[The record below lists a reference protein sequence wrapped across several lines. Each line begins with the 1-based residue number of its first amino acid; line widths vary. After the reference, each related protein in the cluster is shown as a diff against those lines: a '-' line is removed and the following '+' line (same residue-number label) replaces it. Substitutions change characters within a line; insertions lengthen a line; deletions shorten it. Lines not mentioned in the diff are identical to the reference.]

1 MNTADRSVEALDTAL
16 RRRFSFIELNP
27 NPEILSA
34 SNYACTGIDLSKLL
48 TAVNAR
54 LEKLLDKDYCIGHS
68 YFMSIKD
75 KSNPLSE
82 IRIIFQNK
90 ILPLLQEYFYGDWGK
105 IMLVL
110 GDGFVEKKSSNISF
124 LSTDKYDNFEVFEQ
138 KPIYKFTNAE
148 SWTLNTFRAIY
159 E

>member
-27 NPEILSA
+27 DPEKLSE
-34 SNYACTGIDLSKLL
+34 SNYACVGIDLTKLL
-48 TAVNAR
+48 IAINAR
-54 LEKLLDKDYCIGHS
+54 VEKLLDKDYCIGHS

-75 KSNPLSE
+75 KTNPLSE
-82 IRIIFQNK
+82 IRTIFQNK

-110 GDGFVEKKSSNISF
+110 GEGFVEKKTNNITF
-124 LSTDKYDNFEVFEQ
+124 LATNKYDNYEDFEE
-138 KPIYKFTNAE
+138 KPIYKFTNAK
-148 SWTLNTFRAIY
+148 SWTLNSFRAIY